1 MKLDASRLNDIDLT
15 KIVYPISFFL
25 AAVDVILVFYSSTTW
40 EWTTGIVGYIIA
52 WTLIPL
58 GFAYLFFKRVRLKF
72 RLSVLSVAGMIV
84 IIVFAHE
91 AISLF
96 LRVGL
101 TYVLSHWDH
110 IFLPMAF
117 GFFFLC
123 DLSKLPRR
131 YWLFLLPLATLA
143 VITNSNIFANIFF
156 DDWALYG
163 GTPGFFSFFSTPSNK
178 MSEVLA
184 LPEQRLIHGIIEF
197 LHEYL
202 TFFTLFPVVILYYI
216 AKAIK
221 EERSKTFNTAVLL
234 IIMMEW
240 MLVINLLHISPN
252 GKIILYISSL
262 VFLGSWLIYVIKN
275 R

>member
-58 GFAYLFFKRVRLKF
+58 GFAYLFFKGVRLKF
-72 RLSVLSVAGMIV
+72 RLSILSVAGMIV

-123 DLSKLPRR
+123 DLSKLPKRF
-131 YWLFLLPLATLA
+131 WLFLLPLAPLA
-143 VITNSNIFANIFF
+143 IVTGLNVFANIFF

-163 GTPGFFSFFSTPSNK
+163 GASGFFSFFGDMRS

-221 EERSKTFNTAVLL
+221 EERSKAFNTAVLL

-252 GKIILYISSL
+252 TKIILYIFSFVL
-262 VFLGSWLIYVIKN
+262 IGSWLIYVIKS

>member
-1 MKLDASRLNDIDLT
+1 MKLDASRLNNIDLT

-163 GTPGFFSFFSTPSNK
+163 GASGFFSFFGDMRS

-202 TFFTLFPVVILYYI
+202 TFFTLFPIVILYYI

-240 MLVINLLHISPN
+240 MLVINLLHLSPN
-252 GKIILYISSL
+252 GKIILYLLSFVL
-262 VFLGSWLIYVIKN
+262 LGSWLIYVIKN